1 LGWYQENTIRRL
13 IIMTIS
19 RKLGILVFCVV
30 PGIVGGGVVYAA
42 YPNYVAVFIYELIL
56 LFFAGAF
63 VSR

>member
-1 LGWYQENTIRRL
+1 LGWYQENTIWRL

-19 RKLGILVFCVV
+19 RKLGILVFCAV
-30 PGIVGGGVVYAA
+30 PAIVGGGIVYAVFH
-42 YPNYVAVFIYELIL
+42 NLLSVFIYELIL